1 MSALHRLA
9 VHFTQQGDT
18 GHAAGIDYATR
29 LLALEPWRE
38 GAHQDLMRLLAG
50 SGQRGAALAQ
60 YETCRR
66 VLAEELGVE
75 PGPETTALYER
86 IRDGD
91 LGRGEETL
99 RSGGAEGQGR

>member
-1 MSALHRLA
+1 MQALYTLA
-9 VHFTQQGDT
+9 AYYTGQGEA
-18 GHAAGIDYATR
+18 GRAAGINYTTR
-29 LLALEPWRE
+29 LLALVPWRE

-66 VLAEELGVE
+66 VLAKELDVE
-75 PGPETTALYER
+75 PGRETTALYER

-91 LGRGEETL
+91 LNG
-99 RSGGAEGQGR
+99 SSS

>member
-1 MSALHRLA
+1 
-9 VHFTQQGDT
+9 
-18 GHAAGIDYATR
+18 
-29 LLALEPWRE
+29 
-38 GAHQDLMRLLAG
+38 
-50 SGQRGAALAQ
+50 
-60 YETCRR
+60 